1 MGISVQ
7 DYNKEAYVDLMEF
20 VEKVP
25 LKDGD
30 KFCAELMRESF
41 RHRNLGKLR
50 LWLLVEII

>member
-1 MGISVQ
+1 MGVFVQ

-41 RHRNLGKLR
+41 RHRNLGNLR
-50 LWLLVEII
+50 LWLLRICW